1 MSPVERL
8 PVRSK
13 TLILCGLCVSVV
25 NAKNALLFLVT
36 VKEMISA
43 LTTGFLFGLSSG
55 LAPGP
60 LLALVVT
67 QTLKHGAKE
76 GMKVAAV
83 PWLTDLPIILIS
95 VFILTRFLIYRS
107 ILGGISLIGG
117 LYVLYLAYESLKTKA
132 LAISVS
138 ERDPRSFRKGW
149 WVNTL
154 SPHPYLFWMTVGAP
168 FVLKLGERGPVSP
181 VMFVLTF
188 YVSLVG
194 SKMLLAL
201 LIGKSRSF
209 LTQSTY
215 LWVMRGLGVML
226 ALFAIFLLK
235 DGLALMGILSPRG

>member
-1 MSPVERL
+1 
-8 PVRSK
+8 
-13 TLILCGLCVSVV
+13 
-25 NAKNALLFLVT
+25 
-36 VKEMISA
+36 MISA
-43 LTTGFLFGLSSG
+43 LTTGILFGLSSG

-67 QTLKHGAKE
+67 QTLKHDAKE
-76 GMKVAAV
+76 GMKVAAA
-83 PWLTDLPIILIS
+83 PLLTDLPVILVS
-95 VFILTRFLIYRS
+95 VFVLTRFLNYRN
-107 ILGGISLIGG
+107 ILGGISLAGG

-132 LAISVS
+132 LTISVS
-138 ERDPRSFRKGW
+138 ETDPRSFRKGW

-168 FVLKLGERGPVSP
+168 FVLKLGERGPVPP
-181 VMFVLTF
+181 VMFVLSF

-201 LIGKSRSF
+201 LIGKSRSV

-226 ALFAIFLLK
+226 ALFAIFLLG
-235 DGLALMGILSPRG
+235 DGLALLGILSPRG